1 MNPNFHLLSPL
12 DLRPS
17 PSQQYQS
24 VLRYPALFLLTI
36 FFLIGTGPFDRAHA
50 AEVQRELDAIPAPRL
65 PANSPLRKLP
75 QRFPI
80 HNPATCSI
88 CIAIHSAATID
99 SSAPPTISPLS
110 ITGRITLDPPS
121 SPTPT
126 TLITEQSRAPP
137 TL

>member
-1 MNPNFHLLSPL
+1 VF
-12 DLRPS
+12 
-17 PSQQYQS
+17 
-24 VLRYPALFLLTI
+24 RYPALFLLTL

-75 QRFPI
+75 QRYPL

-88 CIAIHSAATID
+88 CIAIHAATTID
-99 SSAPPTISPLS
+99 TSPALTISMFAM
-110 ITGRITLDPPS
+110 TGRISIDPPS

-126 TLITEQSRAPP
+126 TLIAEQSRAPP
-137 TL
+137 IL